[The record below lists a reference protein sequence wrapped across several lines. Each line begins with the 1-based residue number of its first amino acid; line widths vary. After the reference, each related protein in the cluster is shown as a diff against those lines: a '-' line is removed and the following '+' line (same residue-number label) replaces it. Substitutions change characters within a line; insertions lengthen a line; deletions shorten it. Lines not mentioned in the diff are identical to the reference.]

1 MRMTIHNARTSKLG
15 AFTPRHNDR
24 NFDISHAEHIDP
36 ERTKGNIY
44 WNWTG
49 KQISF
54 EDAEKTFYEEHC
66 RKYLDAVNQR
76 YQEQRHP
83 ERVKDMDAYRRSPRT
98 CPEET
103 ILMIGRK
110 GDSIPP
116 KTLQAICEDLRR
128 WEENSIPG
136 LKILDMALHVD
147 EEGAPHVHMRKAW
160 LYSDKNGVE
169 SISQG
174 KALEGA
180 GIPLPHPDKPQGRNN
195 NRKQQFSTMER
206 QALYEICRGYGLENL
221 LEMQPREK
229 SKSGRE
235 LEDYKAGKAEERAQ
249 AAEMRARYA
258 EQRARQMEQERD
270 AARAERERIRGALTH
285 ARTRA
290 EKAEKQAKEQQE
302 QNRQLKA
309 VQSQIQG
316 ETERQ
321 QRIARQLAEM
331 NEKARK
337 KLQRTQKQLEALK
350 PYLSKAE
357 QKQLEEQQKQLER
370 EWDEPE
376 RD

>member
-36 ERTKGNIY
+36 ERTKRNIY

-49 KQISF
+49 KQMSF

-98 CPEET
+98 CPEEM
-103 ILMIGRK
+103 ILMIGHK

-116 KTLQAICEDLRR
+116 KTLRAICNDLKN

-195 NRKQQFSTMER
+195 NRKQTFSRQER
-206 QALYEICRGYGLENL
+206 QALYEICRGYGLESL
-221 LEMQPREK
+221 LEIQPREK

-249 AAEMRARYA
+249 AAEMRTKAA
-258 EQRARQMEQERD
+258 EQRAHQMEQERD

-290 EKAEKQAKEQQE
+290 EKAEKQAREQQE

-309 VQSQIQG
+309 VQSQIRG

-321 QRIARQLAEM
+321 QRIARQLADM
-331 NEKARK
+331 NQKARQELK
-337 KLQRTQKQLEALK
+337 QVKEKLEVYK
-350 PYLSKAE
+350 PYLTKAE
-357 QKQLEEQQKQLER
+357 QRELEELYKQDELEL
-370 EWDEPE
+370 
-376 RD
+376 